1 MADTRATRSR
11 QAFRAVLE
19 GGTCV
24 HPASVHDPLS
34 ARIAAGLG
42 FEVGMLAGSVA
53 ALAVLGAPD
62 LVLLT
67 LTEFAEQARR
77 ICRAADLPLLVDA
90 DHGYGN
96 ALGVMRT
103 VEELEAAGVAALT
116 IEDTALPAPYATSSP
131 VLLSAAEGAG
141 KIAAALAARQDRTLA
156 VIARTSAVGITG
168 IDDAVARVRA
178 YSSLGPDAVFLT
190 GVTTPAQLA
199 AISDA
204 TDLPLILGNAP
215 AALGDRP
222 ALAAARVRVS
232 LQGHLPFMAALRAVH
247 ETLAALRAGTP
258 PAAIANQPP
267 PALVRELTRAADYE
281 DRTRRFLGG

>member
-1 MADTRATRSR
+1 MADTRATRIR

-42 FEVGMLAGSVA
+42 FELGMLAGSVA

-67 LTEFAEQARR
+67 LSEFAEQARR

-116 IEDTALPAPYATSSP
+116 IEDTALPAPYATTSP
-131 VLLSAAEGAG
+131 ALLSVAEGAG
-141 KIAAALAARQDRTLA
+141 KIAAALAARQDPALA
-156 VIARTSAVGITG
+156 VIARTGAVGITG
-168 IDDAVARVRA
+168 IDDAVARVRE

-190 GVTTPAQLA
+190 GVTTTAQLA
-199 AISDA
+199 AIAAA

-215 AALGDRP
+215 AALGDRA
-222 ALAAARVRVS
+222 ALAAVRVRVS

-247 ETLAALRAGTP
+247 ETLAALRAGTA

-281 DRTRRFLGG
+281 DRARRFLGG